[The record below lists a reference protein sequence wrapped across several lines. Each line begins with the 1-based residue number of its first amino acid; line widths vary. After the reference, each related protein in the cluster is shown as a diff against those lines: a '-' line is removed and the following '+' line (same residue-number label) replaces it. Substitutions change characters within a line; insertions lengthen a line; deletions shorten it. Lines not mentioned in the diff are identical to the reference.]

1 MDEDQSVKGP
11 KEPKEE
17 KEDMLRERLEDLV
30 KVTILVWSAALL
42 TFSYVRLPDGKRLLE
57 FDPTFIASVFS
68 GAMASFG
75 LAAAKTVKNN
85 NNSPQASTTQPP
97 VKSAIDTKK

>member
-1 MDEDQSVKGP
+1 MNQENKVEK
-11 KEPKEE
+11 PKEE

-85 NNSPQASTTQPP
+85 NNNSDSQASTTSPP
-97 VKSAIDTKK
+97 VKSAVEPKK

>member
-1 MDEDQSVKGP
+1 MDQENKVEK
-11 KEPKEE
+11 PKEE

-75 LAAAKTVKNN
+75 LATAKNAKNN
-85 NNSPQASTTQPP
+85 NSQTTTAQPP
-97 VKSAIDTKK
+97 VKSAIEPKK

>member
-1 MDEDQSVKGP
+1 MDVDQTTEK
-11 KEPKEE
+11 PKEE

-75 LAAAKTVKNN
+75 LATAKNAKNN
-85 NNSPQASTTQPP
+85 NNSQASTTQPP
-97 VKSAIDTKK
+97 VKSAIEPKK